1 MIPTADIVIIGG
13 GANGTSTAF
22 HLAAMGARHVRLL
35 ERRHLAAGATGKS
48 GALVRMHYTNEHE
61 SRLAHESLKYFHDWK
76 NRVGGD
82 CGFERIGYLKL
93 VARGHRERLERNIA
107 AQQKIGIN
115 TRLVTMDEVS
125 RLLPGCRVDDIG
137 GAAYEADSG
146 YADPNAT
153 TFSLAEAAQRL
164 GVEIRTHCEATR
176 IVTERGRVVG
186 VETTAGRIDTP
197 AVVLVPGAWAQAM
210 LEPLG
215 LSFPLTPFRIQVS
228 IFRWPAGFT
237 RRHCVISDDT
247 HEAWIR
253 PEGAASTLIGVELG
267 VSHGDPE
274 KYHEGVDADY
284 VALCREKLSARLPA
298 FAEATM
304 RGGWA
309 GMIMMSA
316 DGRAIIDQIPSVPG
330 LWVMLGDSGTSFKTS
345 PAIGRCLA
353 EWVTQGK
360 PALMDLT
367 PFRSTRFAEGKPWVD
382 ADNYGRERLT
392 VSR

>member
-1 MIPTADIVIIGG
+1 VI
-13 GANGTSTAF
+13 TSEE
-22 HLAAMGARHVRLL
+22 VREILP
-35 ERRHLAAGATGKS
+35 EC
-48 GALVRMHYTNEHE
+48 
-61 SRLAHESLKYFHDWK
+61 RL
-76 NRVGGD
+76 
-82 CGFERIGYLKL
+82 
-93 VARGHRERLERNIA
+93 
-107 AQQKIGIN
+107 
-115 TRLVTMDEVS
+115 
-125 RLLPGCRVDDIG
+125 DDVG
-137 GAAYEADSG
+137 GAAYEPDSG

-153 TFSLAEAAQRL
+153 TFSLAEAARRL

-176 IVTERGRVVG
+176 IVTERGRIIG

-197 AVVLVPGAWAQAM
+197 AVVLVPGAWAHTL

-215 LSFPLTPFRIQVS
+215 ISLPLQPFRIQVS

-274 KYHEGVDADY
+274 KYSESVDPDY
-284 VALCREKLSARLPA
+284 VTLCREKLSARMPA

-309 GMIMMSA
+309 GMIMMSQ

-353 EWVTQGK
+353 EWVTEGK

-367 PFRSTRFAEGKPWVD
+367 PFRASRFAEGKPWVD